1 MVVTSDKAIDAE
13 ILHGTRTSPNVS
25 AKNTPRKRRKKTF
38 SRSVRRVKVPKKA
51 RLISD
56 PHCPSGG
63 QTSITE
69 KPRSQTKLHTSTSS
83 RNVTKADLVKDL
95 ASSRRASS
103 TTKRELESSR
113 VEVATLDR
121 KKQRLDKRQLK
132 DKTTISSLGAL
143 LADSRKLGKK
153 TSSELATKDNE
164 REVSVLFVHLFSVL
178 SYEC

>member
-1 MVVTSDKAIDAE
+1 MERNSTP
-13 ILHGTRTSPNVS
+13 PNVS
-25 AKNTPRKRRKKTF
+25 AKNTPRKKRKRTF
-38 SRSVRRVKVPKKA
+38 GRSVFRGKVSKKA
-51 RLISD
+51 RSISD
-56 PHCPSGG
+56 QHCPSGG

-69 KPRSQTKLHTSTSS
+69 KPRSQSKKHTSTSS
-83 RNVTKADLVKDL
+83 RKVTKADLAKDL

-121 KKQRLDKRQLK
+121 KKQRLDTRRLK
-132 DKTTISSLGAL
+132 DKTTIASLGAL
-143 LADSRKLGKK
+143 LADSRKFGKK

-164 REVSVLFVHLFSVL
+164 REVSVFFVHLFSVL